1 MPANEADHG
10 PKFAAFGL
18 EKTKARAAQGLK
30 FFADT
35 ASESDNDCGGL
46 VRALIID
53 DSAVMRKVIERAL
66 RQAGLELVDVAQASN
81 GEEALDILRSD
92 SESATKIGL
101 IISDINMPVMDGLQ
115 FLEARRDQKLA
126 PGVPVVMITTEG
138 SEPFVLRAI
147 AAGAQGYICKPFTA
161 DQVKAR
167 VVPLLSAA

>member
-1 MPANEADHG
+1 
-10 PKFAAFGL
+10 
-18 EKTKARAAQGLK
+18 
-30 FFADT
+30 
-35 ASESDNDCGGL
+35 

-66 RQAGLELVDVAQASN
+66 RQSGLELSEVVQASN
-81 GEEALDILRSD
+81 GEEALEVLRSD
-92 SESATKIGL
+92 ASSAAKISL

-126 PGVPVVMITTEG
+126 EGVPVVMITTEG

-167 VVPLLSAA
+167 VVPLLEAA

>member
-1 MPANEADHG
+1 
-10 PKFAAFGL
+10 
-18 EKTKARAAQGLK
+18 
-30 FFADT
+30 
-35 ASESDNDCGGL
+35 

-66 RQAGLELVDVAQASN
+66 RQSGLEISEVVQASN
-81 GEEALDILRSD
+81 GEEALEVLRADALNSV
-92 SESATKIGL
+92 KMGL

-126 PGVPVVMITTEG
+126 EGVPVVMITTEG

-167 VVPLLSAA
+167 VVPLLEAA

>member
-1 MPANEADHG
+1 M
-10 PKFAAFGL
+10 
-18 EKTKARAAQGLK
+18 
-30 FFADT
+30 
-35 ASESDNDCGGL
+35 
-46 VRALIID
+46 RALIID

-66 RQAGLELVDVAQASN
+66 RQAGLELSDVVQASN
-81 GEEALDILRSD
+81 GEEALEALRAD
-92 SESATKIGL
+92 AGSAAKIGL

-126 PGVPVVMITTEG
+126 AGVPVVMITTEG

-167 VVPLLSAA
+167 VVPLLQVA

>member
-1 MPANEADHG
+1 
-10 PKFAAFGL
+10 
-18 EKTKARAAQGLK
+18 
-30 FFADT
+30 
-35 ASESDNDCGGL
+35 

-66 RQAGLELVDVAQASN
+66 RQSGLGLTEIVEASN
-81 GEEALDILRSD
+81 GEEALEVLRTDGASPV
-92 SESATKIGL
+92 KIGL
-101 IISDINMPVMDGLQ
+101 ILSDINMPVMDGLQ

-126 PGVPVVMITTEG
+126 EGVPVVMITTEG

-167 VVPLLSAA
+167 VVPLLQAA

>member
-1 MPANEADHG
+1 M
-10 PKFAAFGL
+10 
-18 EKTKARAAQGLK
+18 
-30 FFADT
+30 
-35 ASESDNDCGGL
+35 
-46 VRALIID
+46 RALIID

-66 RQAGLELVDVAQASN
+66 RQAGLEFTEVVQASN
-81 GEEALDILRSD
+81 GEEALEALRAD
-92 SESATKIGL
+92 GSATAKIGL

-167 VVPLLSAA
+167 VVPLIHTA